1 VATHS
6 SKRSVTAK
14 LASILKSFGDAQE
27 NGSYGSRMFFID
39 DDERAE
45 WKSLRRAETPG
56 ALFAQFSLYLTE
68 QENFLTSSF
77 QGTV

>member
-45 WKSLRRAETPG
+45 TPD

-68 QENFLTSSF
+68 QENFLTSIF

>member
-1 VATHS
+1 MPTLKERIRGDALLEAIS
-6 SKRSVTAK
+6 NGK

-45 WKSLRRAETPG
+45 TPD

-68 QENFLTSSF
+68 
-77 QGTV
+77 

>member
-1 VATHS
+1 MTPTVKS
-6 SKRSVTAK
+6 
-14 LASILKSFGDAQE
+14 ASILKSFGDVQE
-27 NGSYGSRMFFID
+27 NGSYGARTFFID
-39 DDERAE
+39 DAERAE

-68 QENFLTSSF
+68 QGNFLTGGF